1 MSRFLLFALL
11 LYSSSDVISALLF
24 KEPVE
29 WPSCF
34 RLPSN
39 NPSPEVEEPSKL
51 SVALSSVAVTSIL
64 SCPEFL
70 AFSKARTIMDKN
82 KKVL

>member
-1 MSRFLLFALL
+1 M
-11 LYSSSDVISALLF
+11 LLF
-24 KEPVE
+24 KEAVE

-39 NPSPEVEEPSKL
+39 TASPEVEEPSKL
-51 SVALSSVAVTSIL
+51 SVELSSVAVTSIL

-70 AFSKARTIMDKN
+70 AFSKARTVTEKN